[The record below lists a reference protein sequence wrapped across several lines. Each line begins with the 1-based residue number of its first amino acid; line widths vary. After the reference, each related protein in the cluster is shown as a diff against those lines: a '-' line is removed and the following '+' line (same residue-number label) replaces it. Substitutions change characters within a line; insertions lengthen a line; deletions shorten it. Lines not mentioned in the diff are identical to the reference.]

1 LITATL
7 KVNSPE
13 AATPMGAKKEKVTI
27 TVYTCERCG
36 ARWCPRDP
44 FGPIPVKLPG
54 TCVRCKSKLWQE
66 KPAQPDK

>member
-1 LITATL
+1 
-7 KVNSPE
+7 
-13 AATPMGAKKEKVTI
+13 MGAKKEKVTI